1 MCKLIIQVDSLSVV
15 NAIRGE
21 RIGCASGW
29 RLVQNIRAIK
39 QKFSH
44 FNIHHV
50 YWEANSSADELAE
63 YACSME
69 GDLVIFEQQPLFLS
83 SLLRADVMGVQTPRL
98 ISVYFHIFFHIIL
111 ENKIL

>member
-1 MCKLIIQVDSLSVV
+1 
-15 NAIRGE
+15 
-21 RIGCASGW
+21 
-29 RLVQNIRAIK
+29 
-39 QKFSH
+39 
-44 FNIHHV
+44 
-50 YWEANSSADELAE
+50 
-63 YACSME
+63 ME